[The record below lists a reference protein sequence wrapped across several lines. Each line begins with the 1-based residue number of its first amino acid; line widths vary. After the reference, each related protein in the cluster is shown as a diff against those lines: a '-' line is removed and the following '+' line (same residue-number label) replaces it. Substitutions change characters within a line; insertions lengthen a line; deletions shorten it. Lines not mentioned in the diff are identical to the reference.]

1 MDKAIVTGLLVIA
14 STVAAALL
22 VVTISPSIRT
32 GSQSISG
39 ASISMAQRIETEI
52 AIITAEPDQTGQRID
67 VWLKNAGS
75 TNIMPLSS
83 LDVILRSSD
92 GRRGEYVPHG
102 AASGNSWV
110 VVPAS
115 HEVWH
120 SGGTLRMQVSLADAL
135 TSGKYRISATT
146 PNGVSSDMD
155 FEMR

>member
-14 STVAAALL
+14 SVVAASIL
-22 VVTISPSIRT
+22 VMTISPSIRT
-32 GSQSISG
+32 GSRSISS
-39 ASISMAQRIETEI
+39 ASISMAERIETEI

-75 TNIMPLSS
+75 TNIKPTSS
-83 LDVILRSSD
+83 LDLILRSGD

-102 AASGNSWV
+102 VASGNGWV

-115 HEVWH
+115 HQVWH
-120 SGGTLRMQVSLADAL
+120 SGGTLRIQVSLTDAL

-146 PNGVSSDMD
+146 PTGVSADMD